1 MTQEQSAERGDS
13 PAEDSE
19 DRQIR
24 TDDYGD
30 GDAAVGRGTSPS
42 IAPQRGASRS
52 AGGALEEGL
61 ADAER
66 TYNGTGGESD
76 DGGSGSGDNTDSAEG
91 ADGGSGEGGD
101 ADDRSADGTTGHDSH
116 DSTGGTRPPKRREV
130 ITARAAATFEP
141 VGRSVATARAFVRD
155 TLQGWG
161 LGEIVDDAVVLTS
174 ELVTNAVVHAG
185 TAAEVLC
192 LRDGEGVRVEVVD
205 RYPERELPLQDPG
218 QVLGSP
224 DREGGRGLLLCA
236 ALASRWGVDYTAAD
250 KRVWFRLDLPERPV
264 GTSAAGPALP
274 DSALPVADH
283 RVHVAVIQIDRSG
296 AVAAWN
302 EDAEQLFG
310 YPAEQV
316 VGKPLNDLAAWP
328 HTPGTS
334 TGIAEALQ
342 LSRWE
347 GSYGVRG
354 ADGRTIPVYASHLR
368 VRDSD
373 GEPSTVCLL
382 VRDHERA
389 VLQSTLRSPVGDSG
403 GRRQESSESA
413 TADPFEVFIGSPA
426 PDDLDSLLQ
435 RTVERA
441 RDMLDGDAAY
451 LLLATDDETELEVRA
466 STGLPSARQRFARVP
481 VEAGSGRYGSARMPS
496 VHEDLTAVPGAV
508 PLLDGTGM
516 RSVVTVPLKVEGR
529 LTGSLGVATEAP
541 GRYTNE
547 EALRLQFA
555 ADRIALAVERA
566 RLTELE
572 RLRRGSLSFLVEA
585 SDLLAGTL
593 DRDQTL
599 ALMAQMTVPT
609 LATWCAVYT
618 VSEPGSDPKLS
629 YVLHEDEDRID
640 TLKALLSKVDAPEPV
655 PTPGARVWTAPADAA
670 HGAALHTSLRGAV
683 LGEDQSFTPGATR
696 ATAAAVGGET
706 VVLPLVARNRVI
718 GMLTLGKPADER
730 FRQEILELAEDVSRR
745 AALALDNARLYSER
759 TAISQSLQR
768 SLLPPELPEV
778 TGGVE
783 AEVIYRAAGEG
794 NEVGGDFYDLFEIRD
809 GTYGFA
815 IGDVCGTGPEAAS
828 VTGLARHALRLLAR
842 EGLGGPAVLERLN
855 TAILDEGSRS
865 RFLTLLY
872 GEMRPQDDGSAE
884 LKIVCAGHPL
894 PLRLRQDGSV
904 ESAADPQ
911 PLLGVIDDLELYEQ
925 TITLDP
931 GDILLCVTDG
941 VTERREGTRML
952 GDEGLINVLTTCT
965 GLTAGAVA
973 ARIMRAVERFAN
985 TAPSDDMAILS
996 MRVPEQ

>member
-1 MTQEQSAERGDS
+1 M
-13 PAEDSE
+13 
-19 DRQIR
+19 
-24 TDDYGD
+24 
-30 GDAAVGRGTSPS
+30 GRP
-42 IAPQRGASRS
+42 
-52 AGGALEEGL
+52 
-61 ADAER
+61 
-66 TYNGTGGESD
+66 
-76 DGGSGSGDNTDSAEG
+76 
-91 ADGGSGEGGD
+91 
-101 ADDRSADGTTGHDSH
+101 
-116 DSTGGTRPPKRREV
+116 V

-141 VGRSVATARAFVRD
+141 VGRSVATARGFVRD

-161 LGEIVDDAVVLTS
+161 LADIVDDAVVLTS

-192 LRDGEGVRVEVVD
+192 LRDEDGVRIEVID
-205 RYPERELPLQDPG
+205 RYPERELPLQDTHPQPAG
-218 QVLGSP
+218 P
-224 DREGGRGLLLCA
+224 DREGGRGLLLCS
-236 ALASRWGVDYTAAD
+236 ALATRWGVDYTAAD

-264 GTSAAGPALP
+264 GTRTAGPALP
-274 DSALPVADH
+274 DTALPVTDA
-283 RVHVAVIQIDRSG
+283 RVRVAVIQVDRSG
-296 AVAAWN
+296 AISAWN
-302 EDAEQLFG
+302 EDATELFD

-316 VGKPLNDLAAWP
+316 VGKPLTDFAAWP
-328 HTPGTS
+328 HTPGTG
-334 TGIAEALQ
+334 TGIAEALR

-347 GSYGVRG
+347 GSYGMRG
-354 ADGRTIPVYASHLR
+354 SDGRTIPVYASHLR

-382 VRDHERA
+382 VREHERA
-389 VLQSTLRSPVGDSG
+389 VLQSPPRVHGHDNTGTAGDS
-403 GRRQESSESA
+403 QEQSSS
-413 TADPFEVFIGSPA
+413 DPFEVFIGSPA
-426 PDDLDSLLQ
+426 PDDLDGLLQ

-481 VEAGSGRYGSARMPS
+481 VETGSGRYGSARMPS
-496 VHEDLTAVPGAV
+496 VHEDLTVVPGAV

-529 LTGSLGVATEAP
+529 LTGSLGVATEAA

-618 VSEPGSDPKLS
+618 VADHGSEPQLS

-640 TLKALLSKVDAPEPV
+640 NLKALLVKVPPPEPV
-655 PTPGARVWTAPADAA
+655 PTPGARVWTAPSEAA
-670 HGAALHTSLRGAV
+670 HSAALRTSLRNVV
-683 LGEDQSFTPGATR
+683 LNGEDHHLSPGITL

-718 GMLTLGKPADER
+718 GMLTLGKPTDER
-730 FRQEILELAEDVSRR
+730 FRQEILELAEDLSRR

-768 SLLPPELPEV
+768 SLLPPDLPEIE
-778 TGGVE
+778 GGIE
-783 AEVIYRAAGEG
+783 REVIYRAAGEG
-794 NEVGGDFYDLFEIRD
+794 NEVGGDFYDLFQIAD

-815 IGDVCGTGPEAAS
+815 IGDVCGTGPEAAA

-842 EGLGGPAVLERLN
+842 EGLSGPAVLERLN
-855 TAILDEGSRS
+855 TAILDEGARS

-872 GEMRPQDDGSAE
+872 GEMRPQEDGSAE
-884 LKIVCAGHPL
+884 LKVVCAGHPL
-894 PLRLRQDGSV
+894 PLRLRQDGTV
-904 ESAADPQ
+904 EAAADPQ
-911 PLLGVIDDLELYEQ
+911 PLLGVMEDLELYEQ
-925 TITLDP
+925 TVVLDP
-931 GDILLCVTDG
+931 GDVLLCVTDG

-952 GDEGLINVLTTCT
+952 GDDGLADVLATCT
-965 GLTAGAVA
+965 GLNAGAVA
-973 ARIMRAVERFAN
+973 ARIMRAVERFASD
-985 TAPSDDMAILS
+985 APSDDMAILA
-996 MRVPEQ
+996 MRVPE

>member
-1 MTQEQSAERGDS
+1 MGEQ
-13 PAEDSE
+13 
-19 DRQIR
+19 I
-24 TDDYGD
+24 TD
-30 GDAAVGRGTSPS
+30 
-42 IAPQRGASRS
+42 
-52 AGGALEEGL
+52 
-61 ADAER
+61 
-66 TYNGTGGESD
+66 
-76 DGGSGSGDNTDSAEG
+76 
-91 ADGGSGEGGD
+91 
-101 ADDRSADGTTGHDSH
+101 
-116 DSTGGTRPPKRREV
+116 TRMRRPV

-161 LGEIVDDAVVLTS
+161 YADVVDDAVVLTS

-185 TAAEVLC
+185 TAADVLC
-192 LRDGEGVRVEVVD
+192 LRTDGGIRISVAD
-205 RYPERELPLQDPG
+205 RYPEREIPLQNTG
-218 QVLGSP
+218 QTVVHP
-224 DREGGRGLLLCA
+224 DREGGRGLLLCG
-236 ALASRWGVDYTAAD
+236 ALAARWGVEYTAAQ
-250 KRVWFRLDLPERPV
+250 KHVWFHLDLPERPA
-264 GTSAAGPALP
+264 GTRSAGPALP
-274 DSALPVADH
+274 VDALPVAET
-283 RVHVAVIQIDRSG
+283 RVRVAVVQIDRG
-296 AVAAWN
+296 GCVTFWN
-302 EDAEQLFG
+302 EDAQDLFG
-310 YPAEQV
+310 YDPEQIT
-316 VGKPLNDLAAWP
+316 GKPLTDFAAWP
-328 HTPGTS
+328 HTPGTG

-347 GSYGVRG
+347 GSYGIRG
-354 ADGRTIPVYASHLR
+354 ADGRVVPVYASHLR
-368 VRDSD
+368 VRDTD
-373 GEPSTVCLL
+373 GEASTVCLL
-382 VRDHERA
+382 VREHERA
-389 VLQSTLRSPVGDSG
+389 ILQSPQRPPSADGASAPE
-403 GRRQESSESA
+403 GRP
-413 TADPFEVFIGSPA
+413 TDPFEVFIGSPA
-426 PDDLDSLLQ
+426 PDDLDGLLQ

-481 VEAGSGRYGSARMPS
+481 VEAGSGRYGSARMPA

-508 PLLDGTGM
+508 PLLSGTGM

-529 LTGSLGVATEAP
+529 LTGSLGVAAESAS
-541 GRYTNE
+541 RYTNE

-572 RLRRGSLSFLVEA
+572 KLRRGSLSFLVEA

-618 VSEPGSDPKLS
+618 VADQTSEPELS

-640 TLKALLSKVDAPEPV
+640 GLKTLLMKVDPPEPV

-670 HGAALHTSLRGAV
+670 HDAALRTSLRS
-683 LGEDQSFTPGATR
+683 LGLEESARPSKGPGATL
-696 ATAAAVGGET
+696 ATASAVGGET

-718 GMLTLGKPADER
+718 GMLTLGKPTEEH
-730 FRQEILELAEDVSRR
+730 FRQEILELAEDLSRR

-768 SLLPPELPEV
+768 SLLPPELPDIP
-778 TGGVE
+778 GVE

-794 NEVGGDFYDLFEIRD
+794 NEVGGDFYDLFPIRD
-809 GTYGFA
+809 GAYGFA
-815 IGDVCGTGPEAAS
+815 IGDVCGTGPEAAA

-842 EGLGGPAVLERLN
+842 EGFGGPAVLERLN
-855 TAILDEGSRS
+855 AAILDEGARS

-872 GEMRPQDDGSAE
+872 GELWPQDDGSAL
-884 LKIVCAGHPL
+884 LKVVCAGHPL

-904 ESAADPQ
+904 EPAAEPQ
-911 PLLGVIDDLELYEQ
+911 PLLGVMDDLELYEQ
-925 TITLDP
+925 TVTLAP
-931 GDILLCVTDG
+931 GDVLLCVTDG

-952 GDEGLINVLTTCT
+952 GDDGLTDVLTTCT

-973 ARIMRAVERFAN
+973 ARVLRAVERFA
-985 TAPSDDMAILS
+985 AEPASDDMAILAL
-996 MRVPEQ
+996 RVPEIPAA